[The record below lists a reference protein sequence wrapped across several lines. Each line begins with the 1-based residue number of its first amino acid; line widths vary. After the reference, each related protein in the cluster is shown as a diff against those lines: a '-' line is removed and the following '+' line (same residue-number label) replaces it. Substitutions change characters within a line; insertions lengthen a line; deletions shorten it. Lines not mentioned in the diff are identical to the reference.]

1 MTLRKMKLFLRDK
14 EAGTLK
20 FILSYLFKA
29 ADRTDGGAS
38 RFFSYSHWLGL
49 AGAGWCRQGPKVRA
63 PPSAASIY
71 IRTFKQY
78 ISE

>member
-20 FILSYLFKA
+20 FILSYLFKT

-38 RFFSYSHWLGL
+38 RFFSFGSL
-49 AGAGWCRQGPKVRA
+49 AGAGRAGWCRQGL
-63 PPSAASIY
+63 
-71 IRTFKQY
+71 
-78 ISE
+78 